1 MKNILDS
8 NELRHDIIYEMI
20 HDIEDRFLCGSNDLG
35 DSFCE
40 SDFHIDYETES
51 SNK

>member
-1 MKNILDS
+1 MKNLPELNDFDS
-8 NELRHDIIYEMI
+8 LIYDMI
-20 HDIEDRFLCGSNDLG
+20 FDIEERFLCDSNDLG